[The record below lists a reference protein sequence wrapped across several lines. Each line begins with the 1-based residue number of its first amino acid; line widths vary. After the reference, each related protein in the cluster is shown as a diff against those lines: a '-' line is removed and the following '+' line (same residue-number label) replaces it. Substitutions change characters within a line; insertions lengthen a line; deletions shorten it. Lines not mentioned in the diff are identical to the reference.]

1 MDGATHLRGADVKL
15 TAFLGSP
22 RPQGNTDLL
31 TAAVLE
37 GAAEVG
43 LETNAIALRSKRVR
57 PCVAC
62 ERCWQNGRPCALDD
76 DMSELYQAIG
86 EADVLLFATPVYWY
100 APTAQMKAFLDR
112 LVPLN
117 RPQGRALV
125 EGKGAL
131 LVTAYEEEGPTA
143 AEPLLRM
150 FELSFAYLGLRDLG
164 RVVVPGVGP
173 KGAVRERPEAL
184 AEARAL
190 GRALGERGSR

>member
-1 MDGATHLRGADVKL
+1 MKL

-37 GAAEVG
+37 GAAEAG
-43 LETNAIALRSKRVR
+43 FETGTIALRSKRVR

-62 ERCWQNGRPCALDD
+62 ERCWQKDRPCALDD
-76 DMSELYQAIG
+76 EMGELYQAIG

-150 FELSFAYLGLRDLG
+150 FELSFAYLGLRELG

-184 AEARAL
+184 EEAQAL